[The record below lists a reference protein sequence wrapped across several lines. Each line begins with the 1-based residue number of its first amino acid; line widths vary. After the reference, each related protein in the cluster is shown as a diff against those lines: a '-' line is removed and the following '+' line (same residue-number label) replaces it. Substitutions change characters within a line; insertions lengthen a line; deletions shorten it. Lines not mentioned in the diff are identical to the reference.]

1 MIKFKYIAIL
11 AAAVGLAGCS
21 AQDEFVK
28 EEEQKPS
35 EPTART
41 FTLRASM
48 PASETRVLADAD
60 WNLTWQ
66 AGDAIALVEN
76 TGVSYTFQLKEG
88 FEGETDA
95 EFECNESVPESFTPK
110 YAIYPASIYRGY
122 DKSGETE
129 GELKVRLDNFYTDIE
144 EGVIR
149 CPMIGEV
156 SSLADVTDSENA
168 TADVSMKHL
177 CGGISFEFENL
188 PESVKE
194 IHLVSVS
201 NFFAGDYVVNYTDDG
216 YTIGNNGGS
225 GNDVYLELPSQNR
238 PSRIYFPLPV
248 GDYRGFTL
256 YANDGNGTKTV
267 ELWSDV
273 NTFKIERSGVAC
285 YPKITLSDDI
295 LAEFASEE
303 IKHFAENGGTYTLP
317 KDVTIGP
324 FTVSN
329 NFTLDLNGHT
339 LTIDGYDKNNASIS
353 VVDKATFTINNR
365 SSTKEGL
372 ITANEPTS
380 DSYSSEASFINV
392 GSEANFS
399 MISYNKKNV
408 VLTTN
413 SKQKYGIRMSEGG
426 DVQSDSSE
434 SIVYIQDATINARGD
449 IGIYIPAGDRSSRN
463 LTIENG
469 SQTFISAKK
478 NAICAKGNPYD
489 MKCNIF
495 IWDGT
500 FQVDEYKKDDPN
512 NYEVIASPTE
522 KDSKKFIEFNG
533 GTFKNFN
540 PCALP
545 SSVLRG
551 SGLVVT
557 DGDGQATTDDENLK
571 DKTYQNAVGKDN
583 TNPPTYYYTVIPC
596 NSNNKAIDVQ

>member
-48 PASETRVLADAD
+48 PASEPRVLADAD

-177 CGGISFEFENL
+177 CGGFYFDFENL
-188 PESVKE
+188 PQTLNQITIKSPDMNQ
-194 IHLVSVS
+194 SFS
-201 NFFAGDYVVNYTDDG
+201 GDFTVNHKDNNYTIDQENKS
-216 YTIGNNGGS
+216 GNNKNLVIFNFS
-225 GNDVYLELPSQNR
+225 DIQR
-238 PSRIYFPLPV
+238 PSKIYVPLPV
-248 GDYRGFTL
+248 GSYDGGFILT
-256 YANDGNGTKTV
+256 GNYGKMDKEI
-267 ELWSDV
+267 ELFNKGGV
-273 NTFKIERSGVAC
+273 RFKIIRAGVAC
-285 YPKITLSDDI
+285 LPKITLSDDI
-295 LAEFASEE
+295 LAECASEE

-339 LTIDGYDKNNASIS
+339 LTIDGYDKNDASIS
-353 VVDKATFTINNR
+353 VVDKATFNIDN
-365 SSTKEGL
+365 SSLTKEGI
-372 ITANEPTS
+372 ITATEPTS

-399 MISYNKKNV
+399 MISYYKKNV

-413 SKQKYGIRMSEGG
+413 SKQKYAIRMSDGA
-426 DVQSDSSE
+426 DVQSDSS
-434 SIVYIQDATINARGD
+434 SSLVYIQDATINASGD
-449 IGIYIPAGDRSSRN
+449 IGIYIPQGNNSTRN

-469 SQTFISAKK
+469 TQTIISAKK
-478 NAICAKGNPYD
+478 NAIYADGNPND

-500 FQVDEYKKDDPN
+500 FQVEDCKNGEPN
-512 NYEVIASPTE
+512 NYEVIAFPVMSSNKIILFE
-522 KDSKKFIEFNG
+522 G

-540 PCALP
+540 PRTL
-545 SSVLRG
+545 STSVQ
-551 SGLVVT
+551 LVITDENGQTVT
-557 DGDGQATTDDENLK
+557 DEGLESK
-571 DKTYQNAVGKDN
+571 SYQEAVGKDN
-583 TNPPTYYYTVIPC
+583 ANPPTYYYTVQKKQQ
-596 NSNNKAIDVQ
+596 SN

>member
-1 MIKFKYIAIL
+1 MAIL

-28 EEEQKPS
+28 EEEQNPS

-48 PASETRVLADAD
+48 PASETRVSADAD

-66 AGDAIALVEN
+66 AGDAIALVDEN
-76 TGVSYTFQLKEG
+76 TGDSLMFQLKEG
-88 FEGETDA
+88 FEGQTDA
-95 EFECNESVPESFTPK
+95 EFECNGNVPEGFTPK
-110 YAIYPASIYRGY
+110 YAIYPASIYTGY
-122 DKSGETE
+122 DKPTSGETE
-129 GELKVRLDNFYTDIE
+129 GVLKVKLADIYTDIE

-156 SSLADVTDSENA
+156 SILADVTDSENA

-177 CGGISFEFENL
+177 CGGFYFDFENL
-188 PESVKE
+188 PQTLNQITIEPSDRNQYF
-194 IHLVSVS
+194 S
-201 NFFAGDYVVNYTDDG
+201 GDFILKHKDNNYTIDQENKS
-216 YTIGNNGGS
+216 GNNNNS
-225 GNDVYLELPSQNR
+225 VIFQFSDIQRS
-238 PSRIYFPLPV
+238 SKIYVPLPV
-248 GDYRGFTL
+248 GIYEGGFILT
-256 YANDGNGTKTV
+256 GNYGNMAKRI
-267 ELWSDV
+267 ELFNKSGV
-273 NTFKIERSGVAC
+273 RFEIIRAGVAC
-285 YPKITLSDDI
+285 PPKITLSDDI

-339 LTIDGYDKNNASIS
+339 LTIDGYDENDASIS
-353 VVDKATFTINNR
+353 VVDKATFIINNR

-372 ITANEPTS
+372 ITATEPTS

-399 MISYNKKNV
+399 MISDYKKNV

-413 SKQKYGIRMSEGG
+413 SKQKYAIRMSDGA
-426 DVQSDSSE
+426 DVQSDSS
-434 SIVYIQDATINARGD
+434 SSLVYIQDATINASGD
-449 IGIYIPAGDRSSRN
+449 IGIYIPQGNNSTRN

-469 SQTFISAKK
+469 TQTNISAKK
-478 NAICAKGNPYD
+478 NAIYADGNPND
-489 MKCNIF
+489 MKCNII

-500 FQVDEYKKDDPN
+500 FQVEDCKNGEPN
-512 NYEVIASPTE
+512 NYEVIAFPVMSSNKIILFE
-522 KDSKKFIEFNG
+522 G

-540 PCALP
+540 PRTL
-545 SSVLRG
+545 STSVQ
-551 SGLVVT
+551 LVITDENGQTVT
-557 DGDGQATTDDENLK
+557 DEGLESK
-571 DKTYQNAVGKDN
+571 SYQEAVGKDN
-583 TNPPTYYYTVIPC
+583 ANPPTYYYTVQKKQQ
-596 NSNNKAIDVQ
+596 SN